1 MPPLLR
7 VSLAE
12 LGRTAS
18 VAGLRGLTVADS
30 PLLCRVLEGVTCPKL
45 WPVANHT
52 QAGPYLLI

>member
-30 PLLCRVLEGVTCPKL
+30 PFCVGYWRE
-45 WPVANHT
+45 
-52 QAGPYLLI
+52 